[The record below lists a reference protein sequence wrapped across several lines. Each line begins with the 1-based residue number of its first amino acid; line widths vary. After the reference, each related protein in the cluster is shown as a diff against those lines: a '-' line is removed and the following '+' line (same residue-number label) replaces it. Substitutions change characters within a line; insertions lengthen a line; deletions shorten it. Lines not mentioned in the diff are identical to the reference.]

1 MSSKN
6 QEGTMDADI
15 YLKASEL
22 ARSIA
27 ESKEGLRFREAESA
41 VKSDSVA
48 RNLAQRWHKV
58 YNRVSAILSEG
69 EDLPESDARA
79 VEFIEA
85 KVENHPLMLEYIDAH
100 KAFSELLSNVDGV
113 LSAAFNFGMDI
124 ADDTVCGGRPG
135 QDDAELG
142 GGLSA
147 SDK

>member
-1 MSSKN
+1 V
-6 QEGTMDADI
+6 DADI

-27 ESKEGLRFREAESA
+27 ESKEGVRFREAENA
-41 VKSDSVA
+41 VREDSVA

-58 YNRVSAILSEG
+58 YNRVSSLLAEG
-69 EDLPESDARA
+69 EDLPEADARA

-113 LSAAFNFGMDI
+113 LSAAFNFDMDA
-124 ADDTVCGGRPG
+124 ADETGCGGCPG
-135 QDDAELG
+135 QGGAGAE
-142 GGLSA
+142 A
-147 SDK
+147 E